1 MEIVHVQ
8 IKEGGTEA
16 KRIPST
22 TAGLTSA
29 YQKMGNA
36 TLGASAVAT
45 TGGYILLEV
54 ASIPW
59 QSPVSEPY
67 LDFIGDS
74 DLVMIGE
81 EEAAEGYKVM
91 GAQNG
96 LLAEKFL
103 PIALEEWP
111 AWKE

>member
-1 MEIVHVQ
+1 MKIVHLQV
-8 IKEGGTEA
+8 KDEGTVA

-45 TGGYILLEV
+45 TGGYILLEL

-59 QSPVSEPY
+59 QSPVAEPY
-67 LDFIGDS
+67 LDFIGDFM
-74 DLVMIGE
+74 MIGK
-81 EEAAEGYKVM
+81 EEAAEGYEVM
-91 GAQNG
+91 GSENTF
-96 LLAEKFL
+96 LAEEFL
-103 PIALEEWP
+103 PIALEAWP
-111 AWKE
+111 TWKD